1 MIKEATM
8 YLTGIE
14 VLRRDRRGRGR
25 DVLPLALSLVDS
37 GVGVATNLPQLGGRE
52 GGREGGRGGG
62 VV

>member
-52 GGREGGRGGG
+52 GRGSSVKGQ
-62 VV
+62 

>member
-37 GVGVATNLPQLGGRE
+37 GVGVATNLPQLGRE
-52 GGREGGRGGG
+52 GGREGGEGE
-62 VV
+62 